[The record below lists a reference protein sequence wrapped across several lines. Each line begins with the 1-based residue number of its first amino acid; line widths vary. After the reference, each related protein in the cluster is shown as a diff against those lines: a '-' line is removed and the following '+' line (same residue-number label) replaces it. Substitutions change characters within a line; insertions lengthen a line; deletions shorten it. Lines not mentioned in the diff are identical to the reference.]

1 LGLPTSFTFLCFS
14 LIQHTPT
21 VAPLPSLLGVLLLS
35 LSVPFLPQNHSFSI
49 SLQKRAGLQGMST
62 KRGLTSYHQT
72 RHKPSYQSW
81 MRQSIRR
88 KRIPRS
94 GLIQEPMGTD
104 AEIHSQILNS
114 AQGTGGRG
122 RRIVGAK
129 GVKDTR
135 KIQPTESTK
144 QGS

>member
-1 LGLPTSFTFLCFS
+1 
-14 LIQHTPT
+14 
-21 VAPLPSLLGVLLLS
+21 
-35 LSVPFLPQNHSFSI
+35 
-49 SLQKRAGLQGMST
+49 
-62 KRGLTSYHQT
+62 
-72 RHKPSYQSW
+72 